1 MHIKKGN
8 FDKNFPLFFNNLVFY
23 AKISTELLQK
33 QLIKRMYLSC
43 LSCEAELLQK
53 QLIKM
58 KNIKALIM
66 STELLQKQLIN

>member
-33 QLIKRMYLSC
+33 QLINLSSTVL
-43 LSCEAELLQK
+43 LSLISELLQK
-53 QLIKM
+53 QLIK
-58 KNIKALIM
+58 KLKW
-66 STELLQKQLIN
+66 